1 MERSLAFLKEQER
14 LIKVYYQVKQKKEK
28 MLKNRIIPCLDV
40 KNGRV
45 VKGIN
50 FVDLKDAGDPVEQAK
65 IYSDGGADEICF
77 LDITASNENRDIIY
91 DVVEKTSKNCFVP
104 LTVGGGIRT
113 VEDINKLLKCG
124 ADKVS
129 INTAAVNNKQVIIDS
144 SKKFGSQC
152 IVVAIDAKKNGNS
165 WEVFTHG
172 GRNNSGIDALEYAKQ
187 MEENGAGELLVT
199 SMDRDGTQVGYDID
213 LMSKISSKVNI
224 PIIASGGVGNLDHLV
239 DGIKLGKASAVLA
252 ASIFHY
258 GKHSV
263 QEAKEYLDSKGI
275 PVRI

>member
-1 MERSLAFLKEQER
+1 
-14 LIKVYYQVKQKKEK
+14 

-40 KNGRV
+40 KSGRV

-50 FVDLKDAGDPVEQAK
+50 FVSLKDAGDPVEQAK

-77 LDITASNENRDIIY
+77 LDITASNENRDTIY
-91 DVVEKTSKNCFVP
+91 DVVEKTSKKCFVP
-104 LTVGGGIRT
+104 LTVGGGVRT
-113 VEDINKLLKCG
+113 VEDISKLLNCG

-129 INTAAVNNKQVIIDS
+129 INTAAVNDKQVVVNS

-152 IVVAIDAKKNGNS
+152 IVVAIDAKKNGDV
-165 WEVFTHG
+165 WEIYTHG
-172 GRNNSGIDALEYAKQ
+172 GRNNTGIDALKFAKE
-187 MEENGAGELLVT
+187 METSGAGELLVT

-213 LMSKISSKVNI
+213 LMSKITSAVNI
-224 PIIASGGVGNLDHLV
+224 PVIASGGVGTLDHLV
-239 DGIKLGKASAVLA
+239 DGIKLGNASAVLA

-258 GKHSV
+258 GKYSV
-263 QEAKEYLDSKGI
+263 KQAKEYLDSKGI

>member
-1 MERSLAFLKEQER
+1 
-14 LIKVYYQVKQKKEK
+14 
-28 MLKNRIIPCLDV
+28 MLKSRIIPCLDV

-77 LDITASNENRDIIY
+77 LDITASNENRETIY
-91 DVVEKTSKNCFVP
+91 DVVERTSKKCFVP
-104 LTVGGGIRT
+104 LTVGGGVRS
-113 VEDINKLLKCG
+113 VEDINKLLNCG

-129 INTAAVNNKQVIIDS
+129 INTAAVENPRVIEES

-152 IVVAIDAKKNGNS
+152 VVVAIDAKKKNDK
-165 WEVFTHG
+165 WEIFTHG
-172 GRNNSGIDALEYAKQ
+172 GRNNSGINALEFAKK
-187 MEENGAGELLVT
+187 MENSGAGELLVT
-199 SMDRDGTQVGYDID
+199 SMDRDGTQVGYDNE
-213 LMSKISSKVNI
+213 LMSNITDLVNI
-224 PIIASGGVGNLDHLV
+224 PVIASGGVGNLDHLV
-239 DGIKLGKASAVLA
+239 DGIKLGNASAVLA

-263 QEAKEYLDSKGI
+263 KEAKEYLDSKGI

>member
-1 MERSLAFLKEQER
+1 MFCKCKLPLQNIFL
-14 LIKVYYQVKQKKEK
+14 K

-77 LDITASNENRDIIY
+77 LDITASNENRDTIY
-91 DVVEKTSKNCFVP
+91 DVVERTSKKCFVP
-104 LTVGGGIRT
+104 LTVGGGVRS
-113 VEDINKLLKCG
+113 VEDINKLLNCG

-129 INTAAVNNKQVIIDS
+129 INTAAVNNSKVVLES

-152 IVVAIDAKKNGNS
+152 IVVAIDAKKNRDK

-172 GRNNSGIDALEYAKQ
+172 GRNNSGIDALEYAKK

-199 SMDRDGTQVGYDID
+199 SMDKDGTQEGYDID
-213 LMSKISSKVNI
+213 LMTKIASRVNI
-224 PIIASGGVGNLDHLV
+224 PLIASGGVGNLDHLV
-239 DGIKLGKASAVLA
+239 DGIKLGNASAVLA

-258 GKHSV
+258 GKYSV
-263 QEAKEYLDSKGI
+263 KEAKEYLDTKGI

>member
-1 MERSLAFLKEQER
+1 
-14 LIKVYYQVKQKKEK
+14 

-50 FVDLKDAGDPVEQAK
+50 FVDLKDAGDPVEQAQ

-77 LDITASNENRDIIY
+77 LDITASNENRDTIY
-91 DVVEKTSKNCFVP
+91 EVVERTSKKCFVP
-104 LTVGGGIRT
+104 LTVGGGVRNI
-113 VEDINKLLKCG
+113 EDINKLLNCG

-129 INTAAVNNKQVIIDS
+129 INTAAVQNPEVIIES

-152 IVVAIDAKKNGNS
+152 IVVAIDAKKNDNK
-165 WEVFTHG
+165 WEIFTHG
-172 GRNNSGIDALEYAKQ
+172 GRNNTGIEAIEFARK
-187 MEENGAGELLVT
+187 MEESGAGELLVT
-199 SMDRDGTQVGYDID
+199 SMDRDGTQIGYDND
-213 LMSKISSKVNI
+213 LMFKISSIVNI
-224 PIIASGGVGNLDHLV
+224 PTIASGGVGNLDHLV
-239 DGIKLGKASAVLA
+239 DGIKLGNASAVLA

-258 GKHSV
+258 GKYTI
-263 QEAKEYLDSKGI
+263 QEVKQYLDSKGI

>member
-1 MERSLAFLKEQER
+1 
-14 LIKVYYQVKQKKEK
+14 

-77 LDITASNENRDIIY
+77 LDITASNEKWDTIY

-104 LTVGGGIRT
+104 LTVGGGVRSI
-113 VEDINKLLKCG
+113 EDISKLLNCG

-129 INTAAVNNKQVIIDS
+129 INTAAVEIPAVVKDS

-152 IVVAIDAKKNGNS
+152 IVVAIDAKKNGDK
-165 WEVFTHG
+165 WEIFTHG
-172 GRNNSGIDALEYAKQ
+172 GRNNTGINAIEFAKK

-199 SMDRDGTQVGYDID
+199 SMDRDGTQVGYDIE
-213 LMSKISSKVNI
+213 LMSTISSIVNI
-224 PIIASGGVGNLDHLV
+224 PVIASGGVGSLDHLV
-239 DGIKLGKASAVLA
+239 DGIKLGCVSAVLA

-258 GKHSV
+258 GKHSII
-263 QEAKEYLDSKGI
+263 EAKEYLDSKGI

>member
-1 MERSLAFLKEQER
+1 
-14 LIKVYYQVKQKKEK
+14 

-77 LDITASNENRDIIY
+77 LDITASNENRDTIY
-91 DVVEKTSKNCFVP
+91 EVVERTSKKCFVP
-104 LTVGGGIRT
+104 LTVGGGIRSI
-113 VEDINKLLKCG
+113 EDINKLLNSG

-129 INTAAVNNKQVIIDS
+129 INTAAVNNPKLVDES

-152 IVVAIDAKKNGNS
+152 IVIAIDAKKKDDK
-165 WEVFTHG
+165 WKVFTHG
-172 GRNNSGIDALEYAKQ
+172 GRNETDIDAIEYAKQ
-187 MEENGAGELLVT
+187 MEDSGAGELLVT
-199 SMDRDGTQVGYDID
+199 SMDRDGTQIGYDID
-213 LMSKISSKVNI
+213 LMKNISSKVNI
-224 PIIASGGVGNLDHLV
+224 PLIASGGVGNLDHLV
-239 DGIKLGKASAVLA
+239 EGIKLGKANAVLA

-263 QEAKEYLDSKGI
+263 LEAKEYLESKGI

>member
-1 MERSLAFLKEQER
+1 
-14 LIKVYYQVKQKKEK
+14 

-50 FVDLKDAGDPVEQAK
+50 FVDLTDAGDPVEQAN

-91 DVVEKTSKNCFVP
+91 DVVEKTSKKCFVP
-104 LTVGGGIRT
+104 LTVGGGVRS
-113 VEDINKLLKCG
+113 VEDINKLLNCG

-129 INTAAVNNKQVIIDS
+129 INTAAVENSKVVVDS
-144 SKKFGSQC
+144 AKKFGSQC
-152 IVVAIDAKKNGNS
+152 IVVAIDAKKNGDK
-165 WEVFTHG
+165 WEIFTHG
-172 GRNNSGIDALEYAKQ
+172 GRENSGINALEYAKQ

-199 SMDRDGTQVGYDID
+199 SMDKDGTQSGYDVE
-213 LMSKISSKVNI
+213 LMKKISSNVNI
-224 PIIASGGVGNLDHLV
+224 PVIASGGVGTLDHLV
-239 DGIKLGKASAVLA
+239 EGIKSGASAVLA
-252 ASIFHY
+252 ASVFHY
-258 GKHSV
+258 GKYSLL
-263 QEAKEYLDSKGI
+263 EAKQYLASKDI

>member
-1 MERSLAFLKEQER
+1 
-14 LIKVYYQVKQKKEK
+14 

-77 LDITASNENRDIIY
+77 LDITASNENRETIY
-91 DVVEKTSKNCFVP
+91 KVVEETSKKCFVP
-104 LTVGGGIRT
+104 LTVGGGVRN
-113 VEDINKLLKCG
+113 VNDISKLLNCG

-129 INTAAVNNKQVIIDS
+129 INTAAVENSKLVEES
-144 SKKFGSQC
+144 SLKFGSQC
-152 IVVAIDAKKNGNS
+152 IVVAIDAKKNEKG
-165 WEVFTHG
+165 WEIFTHG
-172 GRNNSGIDALEYAKQ
+172 GRNSTGINALKFATK
-187 MEENGAGELLVT
+187 MEKCGAGELLVT
-199 SMDRDGTQVGYDID
+199 SMDRDGTQSGYDID
-213 LMSKISSKVNI
+213 LMKQISSMVNI
-224 PIIASGGVGNLDHLV
+224 PVIASGGAGTLDHLV
-239 DGIKLGKASAVLA
+239 DGIKSGASAVLA

-258 GKHSV
+258 GTYSLT
-263 QEAKEYLDSKGI
+263 EAKQYLASKNI